1 MAVSALHAK
10 MRDIDT
16 LVFRN
21 GFVFLVKIL
30 INKHTSVWILMEVIF
45 RNLGIGLYCLRAK
58 LSKGYQQTSYV
69 SKSSHSTPDKNASS
83 VWLQPICLTSP
94 QRPAHSASQPKY
106 STRLPMLVRKLLNSS
121 QTSKTNPLKVRSFC

>member
-1 MAVSALHAK
+1 MVVNALHAK

-21 GFVFLVKIL
+21 GFVFLAKIL
-30 INKHTSVWILMEVIF
+30 INKNTSVWIPMEVIF
-45 RNLGIGLYCLRAK
+45 RNPGIGLFCLRAK
-58 LSKGYQQTSYV
+58 LSKGYQQTSHV
-69 SKSSHSTPDKNASS
+69 SRNSHSTPDKNASS

-106 STRLPMLVRKLLNSS
+106 STRRPMLVRKSLNSS
-121 QTSKTNPLKVRSFC
+121 QTSKTNPLKIRSYY